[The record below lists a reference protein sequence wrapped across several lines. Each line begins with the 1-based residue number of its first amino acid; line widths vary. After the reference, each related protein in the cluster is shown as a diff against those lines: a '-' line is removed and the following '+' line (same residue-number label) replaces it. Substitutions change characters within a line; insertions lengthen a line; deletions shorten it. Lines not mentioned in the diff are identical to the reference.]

1 MIFETTGAGFGAGAG
16 AGVGVTVGVSLPPVS
31 TAGVSVDPL
40 PASLDGV
47 SVWELPLSGVV
58 ASTCVPLPFVSAG
71 AVSSVANTVPKER
84 TNIKSIA
91 INVRSIFVDLL
102 FIICPLC

>member
-1 MIFETTGAGFGAGAG
+1 MIFETTGAGFGAG

-91 INVRSIFVDLL
+91 INVRSIFFDRL
-102 FIICPLC
+102 FMICPLWC